1 MTVKQFKHWFEGF
14 TDALKL
20 DLVSGFD
27 HDDLEDI
34 FDTIRKKMDEI
45 ETKESIKVSE
55 NLPHISGIY
64 THPMHKNPHIPNGT
78 PGIWYTNGTPVDRLN
93 TWPGSPSLTN
103 ENEK

>member
-27 HDDLEDI
+27 HDDLEEI

-45 ETKESIKVSE
+45 ETKESIKTPE
-55 NLPHISGIY
+55 NLPY
-64 THPMHKNPHIPNGT
+64 RT
-78 PGIWYTNGTPVDRLN
+78 PDIWYTNGTNVDRLN
-93 TWPGSPSLTN
+93 TWPGSSSLIN
-103 ENEK
+103 ENEE